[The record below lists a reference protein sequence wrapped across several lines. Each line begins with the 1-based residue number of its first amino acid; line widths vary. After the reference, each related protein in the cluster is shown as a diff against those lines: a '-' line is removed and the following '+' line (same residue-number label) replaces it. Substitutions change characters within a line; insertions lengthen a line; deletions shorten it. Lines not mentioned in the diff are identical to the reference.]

1 MMHEFIVIT
10 CLAFWICVIL
20 FIIWALQNKEDPLDD
35 VKTRFWREVDSVSD
49 QCIRTSDSHY
59 ALLRYLKLKEV
70 VVPQNHIFIE
80 RNDDIFT
87 EPLHKD
93 ATDD

>member
-1 MMHEFIVIT
+1 MHEFIVIT

-20 FIIWALQNKEDPLDD
+20 FIIWSFQNKEDPLDYI
-35 VKTRFWREVDSVSD
+35 KTSFRREVDSVSD
-49 QCIRTSDSHY
+49 QCTRTSNSHY

-70 VVPQNHIFIE
+70 VVPQSHIFIE
-80 RNDDIFT
+80 KNYDAFT